1 MRCRALAIVRRLR
14 RQTIYRTFNHM
25 HTNIELYIATP
36 KGPFVGTFDVNTKVS
51 EVIEVV
57 RRKLGLAADS
67 SFELWFGETRLH
79 PEERPL
85 ISFHLPNPAKLK
97 LVATGSGV

>member
-1 MRCRALAIVRRLR
+1 MNK
-14 RQTIYRTFNHM
+14 T
-25 HTNIELYIATP
+25 IELYIATP

-57 RRKLGLAADS
+57 RKKMDLPADS
-67 SFELWFGETRLH
+67 SFELWFGETRLQ
-79 PEERPL
+79 PEERP
-85 ISFHLPNPAKLK
+85 IVSFHLPDPAKLK